1 MVSMGY
7 PRGTSTGQWVVDGPL
22 DISVII
28 ASCSQSMKT
37 LGVQELTG
45 KVAGAR
51 YRPTEGDGHA
61 AEG

>member
-1 MVSMGY
+1 MGY

-37 LGVQELTG
+37 LGVQELAG
-45 KVAGAR
+45 KAAGAR
-51 YRPTEGDGHA
+51 Y
-61 AEG
+61 

>member
-1 MVSMGY
+1 
-7 PRGTSTGQWVVDGPL
+7 
-22 DISVII
+22 VII
-28 ASCSQSMKT
+28 APCSNSIKT
-37 LGVQELTG
+37 LGVQELAG